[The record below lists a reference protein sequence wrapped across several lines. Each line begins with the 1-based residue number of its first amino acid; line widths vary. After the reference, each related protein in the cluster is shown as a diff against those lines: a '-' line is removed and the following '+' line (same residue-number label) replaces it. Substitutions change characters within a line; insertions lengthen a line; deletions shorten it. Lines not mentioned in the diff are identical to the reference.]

1 MAHCAQPRGHAELHN
16 TRQPEGSRVCVA
28 QFGRCAWVGLT
39 HLRQEDGLVWPRVQ
53 TCGLLPRGKKG
64 PRGHRHGTAHSWQD
78 QDGNTHRSAR
88 SPWGTR
94 GPWRRPSQCATA
106 CALRPR
112 PTEQAAMS
120 TSRVCMLTVCIR
132 SPGMHVRMRV
142 RSSGVHACATAGVQ
156 WPGRCMLTL
165 RHELL
170 VAASVQRVLPVVG
183 LALIPAAK
191 EKDLFYFLNSENN
204 SWLDFGECETAW
216 GEEGGRMPSPF
227 FGAS

>member
-1 MAHCAQPRGHAELHN
+1 MCGAVRAMCLGWIDPSQAGRRPG
-16 TRQPEGSRVCVA
+16 VA
-28 QFGRCAWVGLT
+28 AGANVRPLATW
-39 HLRQEDGLVWPRVQ
+39 QERATWSQAR
-53 TCGLLPRGKKG
+53 
-64 PRGHRHGTAHSWQD
+64 HRTQL
-78 QDGNTHRSAR
+78 AR
-88 SPWGTR
+88 S
-94 GPWRRPSQCATA
+94 RRQHAPICTKPMGNSGSVAPPVPMCH
-106 CALRPR
+106 CLRPAPEANR
-112 PTEQAAMS
+112 RAAMI